1 MRIITIALSLILTF
15 SNISLI
21 FADNEDVKAYKFQD
35 DVTINGVIGST
46 ERFFNVSQNWDV
58 KDLKLNLVYTK
69 SELLDVNYSTITVF
83 INGEPVSSKRLDGDR
98 KYQDKWQVN
107 IPKELVK
114 SGYNSI
120 SIKAYK
126 TISDKICRDDSNT
139 ANWLV
144 IHKQSDIE
152 LNYSLKSN
160 SNEIKDYNSIFT
172 NIGNEEYVDTTF
184 VLPDKYNSNELSS
197 IMNLSLNMGQK
208 LKADNFKLDVKLK
221 SNLKEYNNNI
231 IYVGGTNDTSTDFLN
246 LLSNDEKNKAKNKA
260 VIKQVISPFNKDK
273 RMILIISD
281 NSKALENATKLICNN
296 ELLNELNSSS
306 FIIDETKDVSEI
318 KKDTKNKLTLNDLG
332 YNDFLLKGPFS
343 QETNFDV
350 SIPKNKIST
359 AGSILN
365 LKFRYAKNLDFGR
378 SLVTVYVNDKPISS
392 KKLSLEKADNDNL
405 EVNLPTDVVG
415 KNYYKIK
422 VVFNLELK
430 DLMCVTRDTDN
441 PWAYILDSSF
451 IKFDF
456 KDNNS
461 LNFKSYPY
469 PFIDN
474 QQANDINV
482 VVSKNLNSSDLSNIA
497 NIIGNMGRDAVYNTG
512 NLNVLTD
519 SEFLNTNKKGNL
531 IVIGTPDDNSILKDI
546 NKDLYI
552 KFDKNFSGFENNDK
566 IKFLDDKYSKQLS
579 TIQLINSPYSKSNSA
594 IIVSSLDKNS
604 LSSSVRYLSDNNLTR
619 DLKGDAAV
627 VNIDGGIQDISF
639 KENNTRDEEAEDNS
653 AKFKLEKSSLT
664 FVLIAGFLFLTVIIS
679 AILLI
684 LKYRK

>member
-1 MRIITIALSLILTF
+1 MRIIAIALSLILTF
-15 SNISLI
+15 SNISLV

-35 DVTINGVIGST
+35 DVTISGVIGST

-83 INGEPVSSKRLDGDR
+83 INGEPISSKRLDGDR

-114 SGYNSI
+114 PGYNSI

-160 SNEIKDYNSIFT
+160 SNEIKDYDSIFA
-172 NIGNEEYVDTTF
+172 NIGNEEYLDTTF

-231 IYVGGTNDTSTDFLN
+231 IYVGGTNNTSTDFFN
-246 LLSNDEKNKAKNKA
+246 LLSNGEKNQAKNKA
-260 VIKQVISPFNKDK
+260 VIKQVISPFNKEK

-281 NSKALENATKLICNN
+281 NSKALKNATKLICNN

-306 FIIDETKDVSEI
+306 FIIDETKDVSDI

-365 LKFRYAKNLDFGR
+365 LKFRYAKNLDFER
-378 SLVTVYVNDKPISS
+378 SLVTVYVNGKPISS
-392 KKLSLEKADNDNL
+392 KKLSLEKADNDTL
-405 EVNLPTDVVG
+405 EVNLPTDVLG
-415 KNYYKIK
+415 KNYYKVK

-441 PWAYILDSSF
+441 PWAYILGSSF

-461 LNFKSYPY
+461 VNFKSYPY

-497 NIIGNMGRDAVYNTG
+497 NIIGNMGRDAAYNTG

-552 KFDKNFSGFENNDK
+552 KFDKNFSRFENNDK

-594 IIVSSLDKNS
+594 IIISSLDKNS

-619 DLKGDAAV
+619 DLKGDAVV
-627 VNIDGGIQDISF
+627 VNRDGGIQDINF
-639 KENNTRDEEAEDNS
+639 KEKNISNEDSEENN
-653 AKFKLEKSSLT
+653 AKFKLDKESLT
-664 FVLIAGFLFLTVIIS
+664 FILIAGFLFLTVIIS

>member
-246 LLSNDEKNKAKNKA
+246 LLSNDEKNQAKNKA

-405 EVNLPTDVVG
+405 EVNLPTDVLG

-627 VNIDGGIQDISF
+627 VNRDGGIQDINF
-639 KENNTRDEEAEDNS
+639 KENNTKDEEPEDNS
-653 AKFKLEKSSLT
+653 TKFKLERSSLT
-664 FVLIAGFLFLTVIIS
+664 FILIAGFLFLTVIIS

>member
-83 INGEPVSSKRLDGDR
+83 INGEPVSSKKLDGDR

-114 SGYNSI
+114 PGYNSI

-197 IMNLSLNMGQK
+197 IMNLILNMGQK

-231 IYVGGTNDTSTDFLN
+231 IYVGRTNDTSTDFLN
-246 LLSNDEKNKAKNKA
+246 LLSNDEKNQAKNKA

-281 NSKALENATKLICNN
+281 NSKALKNATKLICNN

-306 FIIDETKDVSEI
+306 FIIDETKDVSDI
-318 KKDTKNKLTLNDLG
+318 RKDTKNKLTLNDLG
-332 YNDFLLKGPFS
+332 YNDFLLNGPFS
-343 QETNFDV
+343 QEINFDV

-365 LKFRYAKNLDFGR
+365 LKFRYAKNLDFER

-405 EVNLPTDVVG
+405 EVNLPTDVLG

-456 KDNNS
+456 KDNDS

-474 QQANDINV
+474 QQANDINI
-482 VVSKNLNSSDLSNIA
+482 VVSKDLNSSDLSNIA

-552 KFDKNFSGFENNDK
+552 KFDKDFSRFENNDK

-627 VNIDGGIQDISF
+627 VNRDGGIQDISF
-639 KENNTRDEEAEDNS
+639 KENNKRDEEPEDNS

-664 FVLIAGFLFLTVIIS
+664 FVIIAGFLFLTVIIS

>member
-114 SGYNSI
+114 PGYNSI

-246 LLSNDEKNKAKNKA
+246 LLSNDEKNQAKNKA

-281 NSKALENATKLICNN
+281 NSKALKNATKLICNN
-296 ELLNELNSSS
+296 ELLNELNSSN
-306 FIIDETKDVSEI
+306 FIIDETKDVSDI

-365 LKFRYAKNLDFGR
+365 LKFRYAKNLDFER

-405 EVNLPTDVVG
+405 EVNLPKDVLG

-604 LSSSVRYLSDNNLTR
+604 LSSSVRYLSDNNLIR

-627 VNIDGGIQDISF
+627 VNRDGGIQDINF
-639 KENNTRDEEAEDNS
+639 KENNTKDEEPEDS
-653 AKFKLEKSSLT
+653 STKFKLEKSSLT
-664 FVLIAGFLFLTVIIS
+664 FILIAGFLFLTVIIS

>member
-15 SNISLI
+15 SNISLV

-160 SNEIKDYNSIFT
+160 SNEIKDYDSIFA

-231 IYVGGTNDTSTDFLN
+231 IYVGGTNNTSTDFFN
-246 LLSNDEKNKAKNKA
+246 LLSNDEKNQAKNKA
-260 VIKQVISPFNKDK
+260 VIKQVISPFNKEK

-281 NSKALENATKLICNN
+281 NSKALKNATKLICNN

-306 FIIDETKDVSEI
+306 FIIDETKDVSDI

-359 AGSILN
+359 AGSTLN
-365 LKFRYAKNLDFGR
+365 LKFRYAKNLDFER

-392 KKLSLEKADNDNL
+392 KKLSLERADNDTL
-405 EVNLPTDVVG
+405 EVNLPTDVLG
-415 KNYYKIK
+415 ENYYKIK

-461 LNFKSYPY
+461 LNFTSYPY

-474 QQANDINV
+474 QQANDLNV

-497 NIIGNMGRDAVYNTG
+497 NIIGNMGRDAAYNTG
-512 NLNVLTD
+512 SLNVLTD

-552 KFDKNFSGFENNDK
+552 KFDKNFSRFENNDK

-604 LSSSVRYLSDNNLTR
+604 LSSSVRYLSDDNLTR

-627 VNIDGGIQDISF
+627 VNRDGGIQDINF
-639 KENNTRDEEAEDNS
+639 KENNARDEESEDNS
-653 AKFKLEKSSLT
+653 AKFKLEKASLT

>member
-58 KDLKLNLVYTK
+58 KDLKLNLLYTK

-231 IYVGGTNDTSTDFLN
+231 IYVGGTNDTSADFLN
-246 LLSNDEKNKAKNKA
+246 LLSNDEKNQAKNKA
-260 VIKQVISPFNKDK
+260 VIKQVISPFNKEK

-281 NSKALENATKLICNN
+281 NSKSLKNATKLICNN

-306 FIIDETKDVSEI
+306 FIIDETKDVSDI

-365 LKFRYAKNLDFGR
+365 LKFRYAKNLDFER

-405 EVNLPTDVVG
+405 EVNLPRDVLG

-456 KDNNS
+456 KDNDS

-627 VNIDGGIQDISF
+627 VNRDGGIQDISF
-639 KENNTRDEEAEDNS
+639 KENNTKDEEHEDNS

-664 FVLIAGFLFLTVIIS
+664 FVLIAGFLFSTVIIS

>member
-15 SNISLI
+15 SNISLV

-83 INGEPVSSKRLDGDR
+83 INGEPVSSKKLDGDR

-160 SNEIKDYNSIFT
+160 SNEIKDYNNIFT
-172 NIGNEEYVDTTF
+172 NIGNKEYVDTTF

-221 SNLKEYNNNI
+221 SNLKESNNNI

-246 LLSNDEKNKAKNKA
+246 LLSNEEKNQAKNKA
-260 VIKQVISPFNKDK
+260 VIKQVISPFNKEK

-281 NSKALENATKLICNN
+281 NSKALKNATKLICNN

-306 FIIDETKDVSEI
+306 FIIDETKDVSDI

-359 AGSILN
+359 AGSSLN
-365 LKFRYAKNLDFGR
+365 LKFRYAKNLDFER

-405 EVNLPTDVVG
+405 EVNLPTDVLG

-456 KDNNS
+456 KDNDS

-482 VVSKNLNSSDLSNIA
+482 VVSKDLNSSDLSNIA
-497 NIIGNMGRDAVYNTG
+497 NIIGSMGRDTVYNTG
-512 NLNVLTD
+512 DLNVLTD

-627 VNIDGGIQDISF
+627 VNRDGGIQDISF
-639 KENNTRDEEAEDNS
+639 KENNTRDEEPEDNS
-653 AKFKLEKSSLT
+653 AEFKLEKSSLT

>member
-114 SGYNSI
+114 PGYNSI

-160 SNEIKDYNSIFT
+160 SNEIKDYNSTFT

-246 LLSNDEKNKAKNKA
+246 LLSNDEKNQAKNKA

-281 NSKALENATKLICNN
+281 NSKALKNATKLICNN

-306 FIIDETKDVSEI
+306 FIIDENKDVSDI

-365 LKFRYAKNLDFGR
+365 LKFRYAKNLDFER

-405 EVNLPTDVVG
+405 EVNLPTDVLG

-422 VVFNLELK
+422 VEFNLELK

-456 KDNNS
+456 KDNDS

-627 VNIDGGIQDISF
+627 VNRDGGIQDISF
-639 KENNTRDEEAEDNS
+639 KENNTRDGEPEDNS

-664 FVLIAGFLFLTVIIS
+664 FVLIAGFLFLTGIIS

>member
-83 INGEPVSSKRLDGDR
+83 INGEPVSSKKLDGDR

-114 SGYNSI
+114 PGYNSI

-197 IMNLSLNMGQK
+197 IMNLILNMGQK

-246 LLSNDEKNKAKNKA
+246 LLSNDEKNQAKNKA

-281 NSKALENATKLICNN
+281 NSKALKNATKLICNN

-306 FIIDETKDVSEI
+306 FIIDETKDVSDI
-318 KKDTKNKLTLNDLG
+318 RKDTKNKLTLNDLG

-343 QETNFDV
+343 QEINFDV

-365 LKFRYAKNLDFGR
+365 LKFRYAKNLDFER

-405 EVNLPTDVVG
+405 EVNLPTDVLG

-456 KDNNS
+456 KDNDS

-474 QQANDINV
+474 QQANDINI
-482 VVSKNLNSSDLSNIA
+482 VVSKDLNSSDLSNIA

-552 KFDKNFSGFENNDK
+552 KFDKDFSRFENNDK

-627 VNIDGGIQDISF
+627 VNRDGGIQDISF
-639 KENNTRDEEAEDNS
+639 KENNKRDEEPEDNS

-664 FVLIAGFLFLTVIIS
+664 FVIIAGFLFLTVIIS

>member
-1 MRIITIALSLILTF
+1 MRIVTIALSLILTF
-15 SNISLI
+15 SNISLV

-83 INGEPVSSKRLDGDR
+83 INGEPVSSKRLDGNR

-144 IHKQSDIE
+144 VHKQSDIE
-152 LNYSLKSN
+152 LKYALKDN
-160 SNEIKDYNSIFT
+160 SNEIKDYASVFA
-172 NIGNEEYVDTTF
+172 NIGNEAYVDTTF

-197 IMNLSLNMGQK
+197 VMNLSLNMGQK
-208 LKADNFKLDVKLK
+208 LKGDNFKLDVKLK
-221 SNLKEYNNNI
+221 SNLKEYNKNI
-231 IYVGGTNDTSTDFLN
+231 IYIGGTNDTSTDFLN
-246 LLSNDEKNKAKNKA
+246 FLSDDEKNQAKNKA
-260 VIKQVISPFNKDK
+260 VIKQVISPFNKEK

-281 NSKALENATKLICNN
+281 NGKALKNATKLICNN

-306 FIIDETKDVSEI
+306 FIIDETKDVSDI
-318 KKDTKNKLTLNDLG
+318 KKEIKNKLTLNDLG

-365 LKFRYAKNLDFGR
+365 LKFRYAKNLDFER
-378 SLVTVYVNDKPISS
+378 SLITVYVNDKPISS
-392 KKLSLEKADNDNL
+392 KKLSLEKADNDIL
-405 EVNLPTDVVG
+405 EVNLPTDVLG

-430 DLMCVTRDTDN
+430 DLMCVTRDTDS

-456 KDNNS
+456 KDNDS

-627 VNIDGGIQDISF
+627 VNRDGGIQDINF
-639 KENNTRDEEAEDNS
+639 KENNRSDEELEDNS
-653 AKFKLEKSSLT
+653 SKFKLEKASLT
-664 FVLIAGFLFLTVIIS
+664 FILIAGFLFLTVIIS

>member
-114 SGYNSI
+114 PGYNSI

-160 SNEIKDYNSIFT
+160 SNEIKDYNSTFT

-246 LLSNDEKNKAKNKA
+246 LLSNDEKNQAKNKA

-281 NSKALENATKLICNN
+281 NSKALKNATKLICNN
-296 ELLNELNSSS
+296 DLLNELNSSS
-306 FIIDETKDVSEI
+306 FIIDENKDVSDI

-365 LKFRYAKNLDFGR
+365 LKFRYAKNLDFER

-405 EVNLPTDVVG
+405 EVNLPTDVLG

-422 VVFNLELK
+422 VEFNLELK

-456 KDNNS
+456 KDNDS

-627 VNIDGGIQDISF
+627 VNRDGGIQDISF
-639 KENNTRDEEAEDNS
+639 KENNTRDGEPEDNS

-664 FVLIAGFLFLTVIIS
+664 FVLIAGFLFSTVIIS

>member
-15 SNISLI
+15 SNISLV

-58 KDLKLNLVYTK
+58 KDLKLNLAYTK

-83 INGEPVSSKRLDGDR
+83 INGEPVSSKKLDGDR

-107 IPKELVK
+107 IPTELVK

-246 LLSNDEKNKAKNKA
+246 LLSNDEKNQAKNQA

-281 NSKALENATKLICNN
+281 NSKALKNATKLICNN

-306 FIIDETKDVSEI
+306 FIIDETKDVSDI

-405 EVNLPTDVVG
+405 EVNLPTDVLG

-456 KDNNS
+456 KDNDS

-627 VNIDGGIQDISF
+627 VNRDGGIQDINF
-639 KENNTRDEEAEDNS
+639 KENNTKDEEPEDNS
-653 AKFKLEKSSLT
+653 TKFKLEKSSLT
-664 FVLIAGFLFLTVIIS
+664 FILIAGFLFLTVIIS

>member
-246 LLSNDEKNKAKNKA
+246 LLSNDEKNQAKNKA

-405 EVNLPTDVVG
+405 EVNLPTDVLG

-627 VNIDGGIQDISF
+627 VNRDGGIQDINF
-639 KENNTRDEEAEDNS
+639 KENNTKDEEPEDNS
-653 AKFKLEKSSLT
+653 TKFKLEKSSLT
-664 FVLIAGFLFLTVIIS
+664 FILIAGFLFLTVIIS

>member
-1 MRIITIALSLILTF
+1 MRIVTIALSLILTF
-15 SNISLI
+15 SNISLV

-83 INGEPVSSKRLDGDR
+83 INGEPVSSKRLDGNR

-144 IHKQSDIE
+144 VHKQSDIE
-152 LNYSLKSN
+152 LKYALKDN
-160 SNEIKDYNSIFT
+160 SNEIKDYASVFA
-172 NIGNEEYVDTTF
+172 NIGNEAYIDTTF

-197 IMNLSLNMGQK
+197 VMNLSLNMGQK
-208 LKADNFKLDVKLK
+208 LKGDNFKLDVKLK
-221 SNLKEYNNNI
+221 SNLKEYNKNI
-231 IYVGGTNDTSTDFLN
+231 IYIGGTNDTSTDFLN
-246 LLSNDEKNKAKNKA
+246 FLSDDEKNQAKNKA
-260 VIKQVISPFNKDK
+260 VIKQVISPFNKEK

-281 NSKALENATKLICNN
+281 NGKALKNATKLICNN

-306 FIIDETKDVSEI
+306 FIIDETKDVSDI
-318 KKDTKNKLTLNDLG
+318 KKEIKNKLTLNDLG

-365 LKFRYAKNLDFGR
+365 LKFRYAKNLDFER
-378 SLVTVYVNDKPISS
+378 SLITVYVNDKPISS
-392 KKLSLEKADNDNL
+392 KKLSLEKADNDIL
-405 EVNLPTDVVG
+405 EVNLPTDVLG

-430 DLMCVTRDTDN
+430 DLMCVTRDTDS

-456 KDNNS
+456 KDNDS

-619 DLKGDAAV
+619 DLKGDAVV
-627 VNIDGGIQDISF
+627 VNRDGGIQDINF
-639 KENNTRDEEAEDNS
+639 KENNRSDEELEDNS
-653 AKFKLEKSSLT
+653 SKFKLEKASLT
-664 FVLIAGFLFLTVIIS
+664 FILIAGFLFLTVIIS

>member
-114 SGYNSI
+114 PGYNSI

-231 IYVGGTNDTSTDFLN
+231 IYVGGTNDTSADFLN
-246 LLSNDEKNKAKNKA
+246 LLSNEEKNQAKNKA
-260 VIKQVISPFNKDK
+260 VIKQVISPFNKEK

-281 NSKALENATKLICNN
+281 NSKSLKNATKLICNN

-306 FIIDETKDVSEI
+306 FIIDETKDVSDI

-365 LKFRYAKNLDFGR
+365 LKFRYAKNLDFER

-405 EVNLPTDVVG
+405 EVNLPTDVLG

-456 KDNNS
+456 KDNDS

-627 VNIDGGIQDISF
+627 VNRDGGIQDISF
-639 KENNTRDEEAEDNS
+639 KENNTKDEEHEDNS

>member
-627 VNIDGGIQDISF
+627 VNRDGGIQDINF
-639 KENNTRDEEAEDNS
+639 KENNTKDEEPEDNS
-653 AKFKLEKSSLT
+653 TKFKLEKSSLT
-664 FVLIAGFLFLTVIIS
+664 FILIAGFLFLTVIIS

>member
-114 SGYNSI
+114 PGYNSI

-231 IYVGGTNDTSTDFLN
+231 IYVGGTNDTSADFLN
-246 LLSNDEKNKAKNKA
+246 LLSNEEKNQAKNKA
-260 VIKQVISPFNKDK
+260 VIKQVISPFNKEK

-281 NSKALENATKLICNN
+281 NSKSLKNATKLICNN

-306 FIIDETKDVSEI
+306 FIIDETKDVSDI

-365 LKFRYAKNLDFGR
+365 LKFRYAKNLDFER

-405 EVNLPTDVVG
+405 EVNLPTDVLG

-456 KDNNS
+456 KDNDS

-627 VNIDGGIQDISF
+627 VNRDGGIQDISF
-639 KENNTRDEEAEDNS
+639 KENNTKDEEPEDNS
-653 AKFKLEKSSLT
+653 AKLKLEKSSLT

>member
-114 SGYNSI
+114 PGYNSI

-231 IYVGGTNDTSTDFLN
+231 IYVGGINDTSTDFLN
-246 LLSNDEKNKAKNKA
+246 LLSNDEKNQAKNKA
-260 VIKQVISPFNKDK
+260 VIKQVISPFNKEK

-281 NSKALENATKLICNN
+281 NSKALKNATKLICNN
-296 ELLNELNSSS
+296 EMLNELNSSS
-306 FIIDETKDVSEI
+306 FIIDETKDVSDI

-405 EVNLPTDVVG
+405 EVNLPTDVLG

-456 KDNNS
+456 KDNDS

>member
-83 INGEPVSSKRLDGDR
+83 INGEPVSSKKLDGDR

-114 SGYNSI
+114 PGYNSI

-160 SNEIKDYNSIFT
+160 SNEIKDYNSTFT

-246 LLSNDEKNKAKNKA
+246 LLSNDEKNQAKNKA

-281 NSKALENATKLICNN
+281 NSKALKNATKLICNN

-306 FIIDETKDVSEI
+306 FIIDENKDVSDI

-365 LKFRYAKNLDFGR
+365 LKFRYAKNLDFER

-405 EVNLPTDVVG
+405 EVNLPTDVLG

-422 VVFNLELK
+422 VEFNLELK

-456 KDNNS
+456 KDNDS

-627 VNIDGGIQDISF
+627 VNRDGGIQDISF
-639 KENNTRDEEAEDNS
+639 KENNTRDGEPEDNS

-664 FVLIAGFLFLTVIIS
+664 FVLIAGFLFSTVIIS

>member
-246 LLSNDEKNKAKNKA
+246 LLSNDEKNQAKNKA

-365 LKFRYAKNLDFGR
+365 LNFRYAKNLDFGR

-405 EVNLPTDVVG
+405 EVNLPTDVLG

-552 KFDKNFSGFENNDK
+552 KFDKNFSGFENTDK

-627 VNIDGGIQDISF
+627 VNRDGGIQDINF
-639 KENNTRDEEAEDNS
+639 KENNTKDEEPEDNS
-653 AKFKLEKSSLT
+653 TKFKLEKSSLT
-664 FVLIAGFLFLTVIIS
+664 FILIAGFLFLTVIIS

>member
-15 SNISLI
+15 SNISLV

-83 INGEPVSSKRLDGDR
+83 INGEPVSSKKLDGDR

-160 SNEIKDYNSIFT
+160 SNEIKDYNNIFT

-221 SNLKEYNNNI
+221 SNLKESNNNI

-246 LLSNDEKNKAKNKA
+246 LLSNEEKNQAKNKA
-260 VIKQVISPFNKDK
+260 VIKQVISPFNKEK

-281 NSKALENATKLICNN
+281 NSKALKNATKLICNN
-296 ELLNELNSSS
+296 DLLNELNSSS
-306 FIIDETKDVSEI
+306 FIIDETKDVSDI

-365 LKFRYAKNLDFGR
+365 LKFRYAKNLDFER
-378 SLVTVYVNDKPISS
+378 SLVTVYVNDKPILS

-405 EVNLPTDVVG
+405 DVNLPTDVLG

-482 VVSKNLNSSDLSNIA
+482 VVSKDLNSSDLSNIA

-552 KFDKNFSGFENNDK
+552 KFDENFSRFENNDK

-627 VNIDGGIQDISF
+627 VNRDGGIQDINF
-639 KENNTRDEEAEDNS
+639 KENNTRDEESEDNS

>member
-114 SGYNSI
+114 PGYNSI

-160 SNEIKDYNSIFT
+160 SNEIKDYNSTFT

-246 LLSNDEKNKAKNKA
+246 LLSNDEKNQAKNKA

-281 NSKALENATKLICNN
+281 NIKALKNATKLICNN

-306 FIIDETKDVSEI
+306 FIIDENKDVSDI

-350 SIPKNKIST
+350 SIPKHKIST

-365 LKFRYAKNLDFGR
+365 LKFRYAKNLDFER

-405 EVNLPTDVVG
+405 EVNLPTDVLG

-422 VVFNLELK
+422 VEFNLELK

-456 KDNNS
+456 KDNDS

-627 VNIDGGIQDISF
+627 VNRDGGIQDISF
-639 KENNTRDEEAEDNS
+639 KENNTRDGEPEDNS

>member
-114 SGYNSI
+114 PGYNSI

-231 IYVGGTNDTSTDFLN
+231 IYVGGLNDTSTDFLN
-246 LLSNDEKNKAKNKA
+246 LLSNDEKNQAKNKA
-260 VIKQVISPFNKDK
+260 VIKQVISPFNKEK

-281 NSKALENATKLICNN
+281 NSKDLKNATKLICNN
-296 ELLNELNSSS
+296 EMLNELNSSS
-306 FIIDETKDVSEI
+306 FIIDETKDVSDI

-350 SIPKNKIST
+350 SIPKNKISK

-365 LKFRYAKNLDFGR
+365 LKFRYAKNLDFER

-405 EVNLPTDVVG
+405 EVNLPTDVLG

-430 DLMCVTRDTDN
+430 DLMCFTRDTDN

-456 KDNNS
+456 KDNDS

>member
-15 SNISLI
+15 SNISLV

-83 INGEPVSSKRLDGDR
+83 INGEPVSSKKLDGDR

-160 SNEIKDYNSIFT
+160 SNEIKDYNNIFT

-221 SNLKEYNNNI
+221 SNLKESNNNI

-246 LLSNDEKNKAKNKA
+246 LLSNEEKNQAKNKA
-260 VIKQVISPFNKDK
+260 VIKQVISPFNKEK

-281 NSKALENATKLICNN
+281 NSKALKNATKLICNN
-296 ELLNELNSSS
+296 DLLNELNSSS
-306 FIIDETKDVSEI
+306 FIIDETKDVSDI
-318 KKDTKNKLTLNDLG
+318 KKDIKNKLTLNDLG

-365 LKFRYAKNLDFGR
+365 LKFRYAKNLDFER

-405 EVNLPTDVVG
+405 EVNLPTDVLG

-482 VVSKNLNSSDLSNIA
+482 VVSKDLNSSDLSNIA

-552 KFDKNFSGFENNDK
+552 KFDENFSRFENNDK

-627 VNIDGGIQDISF
+627 VNRDGGIQDINF
-639 KENNTRDEEAEDNS
+639 KENNTRDEESEDNS

>member
-15 SNISLI
+15 SNISLV

-35 DVTINGVIGST
+35 DVAINGVIGST

-83 INGEPVSSKRLDGDR
+83 INGEPVSSKRLDGNR

-152 LNYSLKSN
+152 LKYDLKAN
-160 SNEIKDYNSIFT
+160 SNEIKDYDSIFA

-221 SNLKEYNNNI
+221 SNLKEHNNNI
-231 IYVGGTNDTSTDFLN
+231 IYVGGTTNTSTDFLN
-246 LLSNDEKNKAKNKA
+246 LLSDDEKNQAKNQA
-260 VIKQVISPFNKDK
+260 VIKQVISPFNKEK

-281 NSKALENATKLICNN
+281 NGKALKNATKLICSN
-296 ELLNELNSSS
+296 ELLEELNSSS
-306 FIIDETKDVSEI
+306 FIIDETKDVLDT
-318 KKDTKNKLTLNDLG
+318 KKETKNKLTLNDLG

-359 AGSILN
+359 DGSILN
-365 LKFRYAKNLDFGR
+365 LKFRYAKNLDFER
-378 SLVTVYVNDKPISS
+378 SLVTVYANDKPISS
-392 KKLSLEKADNDNL
+392 KKLSLEKADNDTL
-405 EVNLPTDVVG
+405 EVNLPTDVLG

-456 KDNNS
+456 KDHDT

-497 NIIGNMGRDAVYNTG
+497 NIIGNMGRDVDYNTG

-531 IVIGTPDDNSILKDI
+531 IVIGTPGDNSILKGI

-552 KFDKNFSGFENNDK
+552 KFNKNFSGFENNDK
-566 IKFLDDKYSKQLS
+566 IKFLDDEHSKQLS
-579 TIQLINSPYSKSNSA
+579 TMQLINSPYNKSNSA

-627 VNIDGGIQDISF
+627 VNRDGGIQDINF
-639 KENNTRDEEAEDNS
+639 KENNTRDEESEDNY
-653 AKFKLEKSSLT
+653 AKFKLEKASLT

>member
-15 SNISLI
+15 SNISLV

-83 INGEPVSSKRLDGDR
+83 INGEPVSSKKLDGDR

-160 SNEIKDYNSIFT
+160 SNEIKDYNNIFT

-221 SNLKEYNNNI
+221 SNLKESNNNI

-246 LLSNDEKNKAKNKA
+246 LLSNEEKNQAKNKA
-260 VIKQVISPFNKDK
+260 VIKQVISPFNKEK

-281 NSKALENATKLICNN
+281 NSKALKNATKLICNN
-296 ELLNELNSSS
+296 DLLNELNSSS
-306 FIIDETKDVSEI
+306 FIIDETKDVSDI

-365 LKFRYAKNLDFGR
+365 LKFRYAKNLDFER
-378 SLVTVYVNDKPISS
+378 SLVTVYVNDKPILS

-405 EVNLPTDVVG
+405 EVNLPTDVLG

-482 VVSKNLNSSDLSNIA
+482 VVSKDLNSSDLSNIA

-552 KFDKNFSGFENNDK
+552 KFDENFSRFENNDK

-627 VNIDGGIQDISF
+627 VNRDGGIQDINF
-639 KENNTRDEEAEDNS
+639 KENNTRDEESEDNS

>member
-35 DVTINGVIGST
+35 DMTINGVIGST

-246 LLSNDEKNKAKNKA
+246 LLSNDEKNQAKNKA

-405 EVNLPTDVVG
+405 EVNLPTDVLG

-619 DLKGDAAV
+619 DLKGDAGV
-627 VNIDGGIQDISF
+627 VNRDGGIQDINF
-639 KENNTRDEEAEDNS
+639 KENNTKDEEPEDNS
-653 AKFKLEKSSLT
+653 TKFKLEKSSLT
-664 FVLIAGFLFLTVIIS
+664 FILIAGFLFLTVIIS

>member
-35 DVTINGVIGST
+35 DMTINGVIGST

-114 SGYNSI
+114 PGYNSI

-160 SNEIKDYNSIFT
+160 SNEIKDYNSTFA

-184 VLPDKYNSNELSS
+184 VLPDNYNSNELSS

-246 LLSNDEKNKAKNKA
+246 LLSNDEKNQAKNKA

-281 NSKALENATKLICNN
+281 NSKALKNATKLICNN
-296 ELLNELNSSS
+296 ELLNELNISS

-365 LKFRYAKNLDFGR
+365 LKFRYATNLDFER

-405 EVNLPTDVVG
+405 EVNLPTDVLG

-456 KDNNS
+456 KDNDS

-627 VNIDGGIQDISF
+627 VNRDGGIQDISF
-639 KENNTRDEEAEDNS
+639 KENNTRDEELEDNS
-653 AKFKLEKSSLT
+653 TKFKLEKSSLI

>member
-15 SNISLI
+15 SNISLV

-83 INGEPVSSKRLDGDR
+83 INGEPVSSKKLDGDR

-152 LNYSLKSN
+152 LNYALKSN
-160 SNEIKDYNSIFT
+160 SNEIKDYNNIFT

-221 SNLKEYNNNI
+221 SNLKESNNNI

-246 LLSNDEKNKAKNKA
+246 LLSNEEKNQAKNKA
-260 VIKQVISPFNKDK
+260 VIKQVISPFNKEK

-281 NSKALENATKLICNN
+281 NSKALKNATKLICNN
-296 ELLNELNSSS
+296 DLLNELNSSS
-306 FIIDETKDVSEI
+306 FIIDETKDVSDI

-365 LKFRYAKNLDFGR
+365 LKFRYAKNLDFER

-405 EVNLPTDVVG
+405 EVNLPTDVLG

-482 VVSKNLNSSDLSNIA
+482 VVSKDLNSSDLSNIA

-552 KFDKNFSGFENNDK
+552 KFDENFSRFENNDK

-627 VNIDGGIQDISF
+627 VNRDGGIQDINF
-639 KENNTRDEEAEDNS
+639 KENNTRDEESEDNS

>member
-246 LLSNDEKNKAKNKA
+246 LLSNDEKNQAKNKA

-405 EVNLPTDVVG
+405 EVNLPTDVLG

-519 SEFLNTNKKGNL
+519 SEFLNTNKKGNI

-552 KFDKNFSGFENNDK
+552 KFDKHFSGFENNDK

-627 VNIDGGIQDISF
+627 VNRDGGIQDINF
-639 KENNTRDEEAEDNS
+639 KENNTKDEEPEDNS
-653 AKFKLEKSSLT
+653 TKFKLEKSSLT
-664 FVLIAGFLFLTVIIS
+664 FILIAGFLFLTVIIS

>member
-15 SNISLI
+15 SNISLV

-69 SELLDVNYSTITVF
+69 SELLDVDYSTITVF

-246 LLSNDEKNKAKNKA
+246 FLSNDEKNQAKNKA
-260 VIKQVISPFNKDK
+260 VIKQVISPFNKEK

-281 NSKALENATKLICNN
+281 NSKALKNATKLICNN

-306 FIIDETKDVSEI
+306 FIIDETKDVSDI
-318 KKDTKNKLTLNDLG
+318 KKDSKNKLTLNDLG

-365 LKFRYAKNLDFGR
+365 LKFRYAKNLDFER

-405 EVNLPTDVVG
+405 EVNLPTDVLG

-430 DLMCVTRDTDN
+430 NLMCVTRDTDK

-482 VVSKNLNSSDLSNIA
+482 VVSKDLNSSDLSNIA

-552 KFDKNFSGFENNDK
+552 KFDKDFSRLENNDK

-627 VNIDGGIQDISF
+627 VNRDGGIQDINF
-639 KENNTRDEEAEDNS
+639 KENNTRDEEPEDNS

-664 FVLIAGFLFLTVIIS
+664 FVLIAGFLFLTVITS

>member
-114 SGYNSI
+114 PGYNSI

-231 IYVGGTNDTSTDFLN
+231 IYVGGTNDTSADFLN
-246 LLSNDEKNKAKNKA
+246 LLSNDEKNQAKNKA
-260 VIKQVISPFNKDK
+260 VIKQVISPFNKEK

-281 NSKALENATKLICNN
+281 NSKSLKNATKLICNN

-306 FIIDETKDVSEI
+306 FIIDETKDVSDI

-365 LKFRYAKNLDFGR
+365 LKFRYAKNLDFER

-405 EVNLPTDVVG
+405 EVNLPTDVLG

-456 KDNNS
+456 KDNDS

-627 VNIDGGIQDISF
+627 VNRDGGIQDISF
-639 KENNTRDEEAEDNS
+639 KENNTKDEEHEDNC

>member
-246 LLSNDEKNKAKNKA
+246 LLSNDEKNQAKNKA

-405 EVNLPTDVVG
+405 EVNLPTDVLG

-619 DLKGDAAV
+619 DLKGDAGV
-627 VNIDGGIQDISF
+627 VNRDGGIQDINF
-639 KENNTRDEEAEDNS
+639 KENNTKDEEPEDNS
-653 AKFKLEKSSLT
+653 TKFKLEKSSLT
-664 FVLIAGFLFLTVIIS
+664 FILIAGFLFLTVIIS

>member
-1 MRIITIALSLILTF
+1 MRIVTIALSLILTF
-15 SNISLI
+15 SNISLV

-83 INGEPVSSKRLDGDR
+83 INGEPVSSKRLDGNR

-144 IHKQSDIE
+144 VHKQSDIE
-152 LNYSLKSN
+152 LKYALKDN
-160 SNEIKDYNSIFT
+160 SNEIKDYASVFA
-172 NIGNEEYVDTTF
+172 NIGNEAYIDTTF

-197 IMNLSLNMGQK
+197 VMNLSLNMGQK
-208 LKADNFKLDVKLK
+208 LKGDNFKLDVKLK
-221 SNLKEYNNNI
+221 SNLKEYNKNI
-231 IYVGGTNDTSTDFLN
+231 IYIGGTNDTSTDFLDF
-246 LLSNDEKNKAKNKA
+246 LSDDEKNQAKNKA
-260 VIKQVISPFNKDK
+260 VIKQVISPFNKEK

-281 NSKALENATKLICNN
+281 NGKALKNATKLICNN

-306 FIIDETKDVSEI
+306 FIIDETKDVSDI
-318 KKDTKNKLTLNDLG
+318 KKEIKNKLTLNDLG

-365 LKFRYAKNLDFGR
+365 LKFRYAKNLDFER
-378 SLVTVYVNDKPISS
+378 SLITVYVNDKPISS
-392 KKLSLEKADNDNL
+392 KKLSLEKADNDIL
-405 EVNLPTDVVG
+405 EVNLPTDVLG

-430 DLMCVTRDTDN
+430 DLMCVTRDTDS

-456 KDNNS
+456 KDNDS

-627 VNIDGGIQDISF
+627 VNRDGGIQDINF
-639 KENNTRDEEAEDNS
+639 KENNRSDEELEDNS
-653 AKFKLEKSSLT
+653 SKFKLEKASLT
-664 FVLIAGFLFLTVIIS
+664 FILIAGFLFLTVIIS

>member
-83 INGEPVSSKRLDGDR
+83 INGEPISSKRLDGDR

-114 SGYNSI
+114 PGYNSI

-246 LLSNDEKNKAKNKA
+246 LLSNDEKNQAKNKA

-281 NSKALENATKLICNN
+281 NSKALKNATKLICNN

-306 FIIDETKDVSEI
+306 FIIDETKDVSDI

-350 SIPKNKIST
+350 FIPKNKIST
-359 AGSILN
+359 AGSSLN
-365 LKFRYAKNLDFGR
+365 LKFRYAKNLDFER

-405 EVNLPTDVVG
+405 EVNLPTDVLG
-415 KNYYKIK
+415 ENYYKIK

-456 KDNNS
+456 KDNDS

-482 VVSKNLNSSDLSNIA
+482 VVSKDLNSSDLSNIA
-497 NIIGNMGRDAVYNTG
+497 NIIGSMGRDTVYNTG
-512 NLNVLTD
+512 DLNVLTD

-627 VNIDGGIQDISF
+627 VNRDGGIQDISF
-639 KENNTRDEEAEDNS
+639 KENNTRDEEPEDNS
-653 AKFKLEKSSLT
+653 AEFKLEKSSLT

>member
-1 MRIITIALSLILTF
+1 MRIIAIALSLILTF
-15 SNISLI
+15 SNISLV

-35 DVTINGVIGST
+35 DVTISGVIGST

-126 TISDKICRDDSNT
+126 TISDKICRDDSNI

-160 SNEIKDYNSIFT
+160 SNEIKDYGSIFA

-231 IYVGGTNDTSTDFLN
+231 IYVGGTNNTSTDFFN
-246 LLSNDEKNKAKNKA
+246 LLSNDEKNQAKNKA
-260 VIKQVISPFNKDK
+260 VIKQVISPFNKEK

-281 NSKALENATKLICNN
+281 NSKALKNATKLICNN

-306 FIIDETKDVSEI
+306 FIIDETKDVSDI

-365 LKFRYAKNLDFGR
+365 LKFRYAKNLDFER

-392 KKLSLEKADNDNL
+392 KKLSSEKADNDTL
-405 EVNLPTDVVG
+405 EVNLPTDVLG

-474 QQANDINV
+474 QQANDLNV

-497 NIIGNMGRDAVYNTG
+497 NIIGNMGRDASYNTG

-552 KFDKNFSGFENNDK
+552 KFDKNFSRFENNDK

-579 TIQLINSPYSKSNSA
+579 TMQLINSPYSKSNSA

-619 DLKGDAAV
+619 DLKGDAVV
-627 VNIDGGIQDISF
+627 VNRDGGIQNINF
-639 KENNTRDEEAEDNS
+639 KEKNISNEESEENN
-653 AKFKLEKSSLT
+653 AKFKLDKESLT
-664 FVLIAGFLFLTVIIS
+664 FILIAGFLFLTVIIS

>member
-246 LLSNDEKNKAKNKA
+246 LLSNDEKNQAKNKA

-281 NSKALENATKLICNN
+281 NSKALKNATKLICNN

-405 EVNLPTDVVG
+405 EVNLPTDVLG

-627 VNIDGGIQDISF
+627 VNRDGGIQDINF
-639 KENNTRDEEAEDNS
+639 KENNTKDEEPEDNS
-653 AKFKLEKSSLT
+653 TKFKLEKSSLT
-664 FVLIAGFLFLTVIIS
+664 FILIAGFLFLTVIIS